1 MEPAMWFEIM
11 ALQREIQQ
19 SIAASLRALADGAG
33 AGEIMLMLPMAVFF
47 GAVHALTPG
56 HSKSFLAAY
65 VAGSGV
71 SLPRALSTSL
81 VLSLTHVGMA
91 VLIAVLGLQI
101 VSPLLG
107 SAGRSFLLEGL
118 SRGVLLLVGG
128 VMVWHALRPSHGH
141 SEPSALHHSG
151 VGFAAGLIPCP
162 LTLFVMSFAL
172 ARNVPLAGLSF
183 AAAMWLGVAATLAIL
198 ALVIALFRDR
208 VNAALAWLG
217 ADGQMAARL
226 FEGAGGA
233 LLLVLAMVA
242 LWPA

>member
-1 MEPAMWFEIM
+1 METTMWFEIM
-11 ALQREIQQ
+11 SLQREIQQ
-19 SIAASLRALADGAG
+19 SVAASMRALAGGAG
-33 AGEIMLMLPMAVFF
+33 PSEIMLMLPMAVFF

-91 VLIAVLGLQI
+91 VLITVLGLQI
-101 VSPLLG
+101 VSPMLG

-128 VMVWHALRPSHGH
+128 FMVWHALRPSHGH
-141 SEPSALHHSG
+141 VDASIFHHGG

-172 ARNVPLAGLSF
+172 ARGVPMAGIGF

-198 ALVIALFRDR
+198 ALAIALFRNR
-208 VNAALAWLG
+208 VNATLAWLG
-217 ADGQMAARL
+217 ADGPKAARL
-226 FEGAGGA
+226 FEGAGGVILLA
-233 LLLVLAMVA
+233 LALVV